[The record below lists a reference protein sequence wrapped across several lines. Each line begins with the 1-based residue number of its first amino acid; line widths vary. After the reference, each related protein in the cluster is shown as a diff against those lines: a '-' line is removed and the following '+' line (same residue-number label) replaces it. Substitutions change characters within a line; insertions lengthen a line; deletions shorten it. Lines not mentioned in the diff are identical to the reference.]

1 MVTPIALTLNGH
13 ANGHSEHTNGKS
25 AQRKTGRFVIIEQL
39 LADGMNVMFG
49 NPGTVEQGFLDA
61 LADYPDMK
69 YVLTLQESV
78 AVMMAD
84 GYARATKKPTLV
96 QLHSTPGVGNAIGA
110 LYQAK
115 RGHAPLVVIGGDS
128 GVRYLNMDAQM
139 AGDLIAMVEP
149 VTKWSTVVTD
159 PASLLRTLRRA
170 AKIAATPPMGPVYV
184 CLPMDI
190 LDAVT
195 VEDVSPAAI
204 PSTRVLP
211 DAGTIR
217 DAAQMLANAGT
228 PMLFVGDGVAY
239 SGAQDELA
247 RVAELLGAEVWE
259 ADAGE
264 VNLDYRHPLYQGM
277 TGHMF
282 GHHSLPITRKG
293 DVNLIVGTYMLPEV
307 FPELGDIFAPDA
319 KSIHIDLNAYEIGKN
334 HPVTVGL
341 VADPK
346 LTLAALADALETVMT
361 PTQKASAAARCGTI
375 GAANTAK
382 RSAALEAD
390 KAASNTAPL
399 KMPAFMAEL
408 AKHIPADTIIFDE
421 ALTNSPAVVRHFP
434 PSRTGGYFLTRGG
447 SLGVGIPG
455 AIGAKLANP
464 AKTVIGFTGDGGS
477 MYTIQALWTAARHN
491 IDAKFVVCN
500 NATYKLLQLNIDTYW
515 KEREIPKHDFP
526 LSFDLSHPALQFAT
540 IAQGMGVPAVRVET
554 PEQIGPAIRQALAT
568 KGPFLI
574 DLVLEGDAHP
584 ERVDATCSQ

>member
-1 MVTPIALTLNGH
+1 MVNLTAPTLNGQ
-13 ANGHSEHTNGKS
+13 AEGHNTLATNTS
-25 AQRKTGRFVIIEQL
+25 AQPKTGRFAIIEQL
-39 LADGMNVMFG
+39 LADGLNVMFG

-69 YVLTLQESV
+69 YVLTLQESI

-84 GYARATKKPTLV
+84 GYARATKKPALV
-96 QLHSTPGVGNAIGA
+96 QLHSTPGVGNAVGA

-115 RGHAPLVVIGGDS
+115 RGHSPLVVIGGDA
-128 GVRYLNMDAQM
+128 GVRYINMDAQM

-170 AKIAATPPMGPVYV
+170 VKIATTPPMGPVYV
-184 CLPMDI
+184 CLPMDV
-190 LDAVT
+190 LDALS
-195 VEDVSPAAI
+195 VEPVVPASI

-217 DAAQMLANAGT
+217 AAAEMLAVASK

-239 SGAQDELA
+239 SGAQAELA
-247 RVAELLGAEVWE
+247 RVADLLGVEVWE
-259 ADAGE
+259 ADSGE

-307 FPELGDIFAPDA
+307 FPELGDIFAPGA

-334 HPVTVGL
+334 HPVTLGM

-346 LTLAALADALETVMT
+346 LTLAALADALEATMT
-361 PTQKASAAARCGTI
+361 PAQKSAAAARFTAI
-375 GAANTAK
+375 SAANAEK
-382 RSAALEAD
+382 HAAALDAD
-390 KAASNTAPL
+390 KAVRDAVPL
-399 KMPAFMAEL
+399 KMSRFMEEL
-408 AKHIPADTIIFDE
+408 SKQLPADAIIFDE
-421 ALTNSPAVVRHFP
+421 ALTSSPAVVRYCP
-434 PSRTGGYFLTRGG
+434 PSNPDSYFLTRGG

-455 AIGAKLANP
+455 AVGAKLANP
-464 AKTVIGFTGDGGS
+464 DKTVIGFTGDGGS

-491 IDAKFVVCN
+491 VDATFVICN
-500 NATYKLLQLNIDTYW
+500 NASYRLLQLNIDTYW

-526 LSFDLSHPALQFAT
+526 LSFDLSRPALQFAT
-540 IAQGMGVPAVRVET
+540 IAQGMGVPAVRVER
-554 PEQIGPAIRQALAT
+554 PEQIAPAIAQALAT

-574 DLVLEGDAHP
+574 DLVLEGDVHP
-584 ERVDATCSQ
+584 DRVGNTCGQ